1 MDIEHYMKIQN
12 AYGTKSKREKD
23 LAKVNRNMKQ
33 HFNDTFDTEEV
44 VINGQPKELMIIK
57 DTDNNTFKKKIKSVH
72 DEPFNLGDY
81 VEWNGQIWLITLVDV
96 DDKTWNRGYMYLCTV
111 PLRWQNSK
119 GEIVERW
126 AYSEDFTKYSSGI
139 SSNNT
144 TTIGDNQY
152 GLTLPIDEETKTL
165 KRDMRF
171 PIDFDDAEEP
181 EIYKLTNRK
190 VMLNNNSYFDRGGTM
205 IATMSFNELNKS
217 TDRRVTMPDG
227 KEVWICNYTEPTTP
241 PENDDE
247 TTILSGAITGTI
259 SGNKNLKVG
268 FARTY
273 TVNLVDENGNAVEWF
288 DDFSWNIV
296 SGFEVGLTENGNEI
310 ELLIEDEDLIDET
323 FILAVNYGDKVICDL
338 SITITSA
345 F

>member
-44 VINGQPKELMIIK
+44 IINGQPKELMIIK

-111 PLRWQNSK
+111 PLRWQNAN

-144 TTIGDNQY
+144 TTVGDNQY
-152 GLTLPIDEETKTL
+152 GLTLPIDDETKTL

-171 PIDFDDAEEP
+171 PIDFDDVEEP

-217 TDRRVTMPDG
+217 TDKRVVMSDG
-227 KEVWICNYTEPTTP
+227 REVWICNYTESTTP
-241 PENDDE
+241 EEDDK
-247 TTILSGAITGTI
+247 TTILSGTITGTI

-268 FARTY
+268 FSRTY
-273 TVNLVDENGNAVEWF
+273 TANLVDEDGNTVEWS
-288 DDFSWNIV
+288 DEFSWNIV
-296 SGFEVGLTENGNEI
+296 GDIEVSLSIDGGSI
-310 ELLIEDEDLIDET
+310 DLLVEDEDCIDST
-323 FILAVNYGDKVICDL
+323 FYLQVLNNGVVVTQIE
-338 SITITSA
+338 ITVTGI

>member
-1 MDIEHYMKIQN
+1 
-12 AYGTKSKREKD
+12 
-23 LAKVNRNMKQ
+23 MKQ

-44 VINGQPKELMIIK
+44 LINGQPKELMIIK

-72 DEPFNLGDY
+72 DEPFSLGDY
-81 VEWNGQIWLITLVDV
+81 VEWNDQIWLITLVDV

-111 PLRWQNSK
+111 PIRWQNAE

-144 TTIGDNQY
+144 TTVGDNQY

-190 VMLNNNSYFDRGGTM
+190 VMLNNNSHFDRGGTM

-217 TDRRVTMPDG
+217 TDKRVAMPDG
-227 KEVWICNYTEPTTP
+227 REVWICNYTEPTTP
-241 PENDDE
+241 PEEDDK
-247 TTILSGAITGTI
+247 TTISSGTITGTI
-259 SGNKNLKVG
+259 SGNKSLKVG

-273 TVNLVDENGNAVEWF
+273 TANLVDEEGNTIEWSDEF
-288 DDFSWNIV
+288 KWNVVGDI
-296 SGFEVGLTENGNEI
+296 EVGLTENGDQI
-310 ELLIEDEDLIDET
+310 ELLVDDEDLVDST
-323 FILAVNYGDKVICDL
+323 FFLQILNGNSVITQIE
-338 SITITSA
+338 ITVVGT

>member
-23 LAKVNRNMKQ
+23 LVKVNRNMKQ

-72 DEPFNLGDY
+72 DEPLNLGDY

-111 PLRWQNSK
+111 PLRWQNAK

-152 GLTLPIDEETKTL
+152 GLTLPIDEETKIL

-217 TDRRVTMPDG
+217 TDKRVVMSDG
-227 KEVWICNYTEPTTP
+227 REVWICNYTESTTP
-241 PENDDE
+241 EEDDK
-247 TTILSGAITGTI
+247 TTILSGTITGTI

-268 FARTY
+268 FSRTY
-273 TVNLVDENGNAVEWF
+273 TANLVDEEGNTLEWSDEF
-288 DDFSWNIV
+288 KWNV
-296 SGFEVGLTENGNEI
+296 VGDIEASLTENNAI
-310 ELLIEDEDLIDET
+310 ATLLVDDEALVDEMFKLT
-323 FILAVNYGDKVICDL
+323 LCQGDKMLDEIV
-338 SITITSA
+338 ITIVSP